1 MKAVGNRRGKDKKR
15 SISFNEQAM
24 HQYPTNEDDDEGRF
38 GKEMEKD
45 YESDYNQV
53 LEGRRISHSD
63 DVVRAGSFGQVATHP
78 KIHPKIHPK
87 THPNGQGLV
96 GGNFFPDEESKDE
109 KGDEREKDGINE
121 GEEDSRVGVGTKNR
135 NVVMRKRQSQTGSQS
150 SSSYAGLLS
159 PGFQRKGFLFPSSS
173 FIPSFGVLSSR
184 QSFPSLS
191 SIISE
196 QEEVLPRS
204 SYKQHEGENLI
215 KSGGRKRALS
225 FFAHWRP
232 VDQVEEQQPFI
243 SKGFI
248 PSPID
253 GSSIATS
260 QEKSFI
266 PLITS
271 RGSTIQSR
279 KPALLRWG

>member
-1 MKAVGNRRGKDKKR
+1 MMV
-15 SISFNEQAM
+15 FEQ
-24 HQYPTNEDDDEGRF
+24 
-38 GKEMEKD
+38 
-45 YESDYNQV
+45 
-53 LEGRRISHSD
+53 
-63 DVVRAGSFGQVATHP
+63 GSFGQVS
-78 KIHPKIHPK
+78 

-96 GGNFFPDEESKDE
+96 GGHFFPDEESKDE
-109 KGDEREKDGINE
+109 KQGDEREKDGINE
-121 GEEDSRVGVGTKNR
+121 EDSKVLVGTNNR
-135 NVVMRKRQSQTGSQS
+135 NVVMRKRHSQTGSQS

-173 FIPSFGVLSSR
+173 FLPSFRVLSSR

-191 SIISE
+191 SIISGQE
-196 QEEVLPRS
+196 QVLPRS
-204 SYKQHEGENLI
+204 SYKQHEEEEEKLI

-232 VDQVEEQQPFI
+232 VDQVEEQQRLM
-243 SKGFI
+243 SKGSILPLF
-248 PSPID
+248 D

-260 QEKSFI
+260 QETGFI
-266 PLITS
+266 PTITS